1 MITPTQMKQKIK
13 NIQTKTGI
21 PAQLLQRN
29 FIMERFLFRLSQS
42 AYKENFILKGGY
54 LVGNFIGSEKRTTM
68 DLDATVKGFT
78 LSLSKI
84 KQVLTEIGQIETD
97 DGITYDVLQM
107 QDIREEDGY
116 PGIRIALQGCVGG
129 TEYRKGYLERNG
141 EKDGK

>member
-68 DLDATVKGFT
+68 DLDATVQGFT
-78 LSLSKI
+78 
-84 KQVLTEIGQIETD
+84 Q
-97 DGITYDVLQM
+97 
-107 QDIREEDGY
+107 
-116 PGIRIALQGCVGG
+116 RI
-129 TEYRKGYLERNG
+129 
-141 EKDGK
+141 